1 MLRRLVDAKGRAWT
15 VSLSGRYTQYVRD
28 ELSLEFRLVDGDER
42 RFVRT
47 SPRGAKA
54 PELALQQL
62 TAADLARLLQ
72 SSQPSWT
79 SPDGGYRAG

>member
-1 MLRRLVDAKGRAWT
+1 MVRRIVDGKGRHWE
-15 VSLSGRYTQYVRD
+15 VSLSGRITQYVRD
-28 ELSLEFRLVDGDER
+28 ELSIEFRLVDGEER
-42 RFVRT
+42 RYVRT

-54 PELALQQL
+54 PELAWQQFSD
-62 TAADLARLLQ
+62 ADLVRLLA

>member
-1 MLRRLVDAKGRAWT
+1 MQRRIVDTRGRAWDVT
-15 VSLSGRYTQYVRD
+15 LSGRYTQYVRD
-28 ELSLEFRLVDGDER
+28 ELSLEFRLVGSDER
-42 RFVRT
+42 RYVRT

-54 PELALQQL
+54 PELAWQQL
-62 TAADLARLLQ
+62 SDADLHRLLA

>member
-1 MLRRLVDAKGRAWT
+1 MVRRIVDAKGRHWE
-15 VSLSGRYTQYVRD
+15 VSLSGRTTQYVRD
-28 ELSLEFRLVDGDER
+28 ELSIEFRLVEGEER
-42 RFVRT
+42 RYVRA

-54 PELALQQL
+54 PELAWQQF
-62 TAADLARLLQ
+62 TDADLSRLLA